1 MLKSFRLSGLPQ
13 IYFGKDKIMELPC
26 ILKMYGSPVMLVTGK
41 SSFTASRQA
50 GVLFQEMETAG
61 IEYHLVSVT
70 SEPTAEMVDQT
81 VERFRGVNFA
91 AVVSIGGGSVL
102 DAGKAISAML
112 DKTESVAG
120 YIEGIG
126 NKEHPGTKVPF
137 IAIPTTAGTGS
148 ETTKNAVLSGSEGN
162 KFKKSIRHDNFVP
175 DMAIVDPVLALGC
188 SPGITASCGMDCFVQ
203 LTEAYLSVNA
213 SRFTDHLALEGVKA
227 VKESL
232 RKCVTDG
239 GNLEARTGM
248 SYAALLSGICLAN
261 AGLGV
266 IHGFASSL
274 GGMFD
279 IPHGTICGSTMAAA
293 NEVNVRELRRNS
305 YNPEAL
311 TKYSMLGKIFLDAEG
326 KSEEYY
332 IDGFISTLYEL
343 TRDVRIPRLAEF
355 GVMENEL
362 REVCNK
368 TSLKNNPVKLP
379 YENLL
384 EILTRSM

>member
-1 MLKSFRLSGLPQ
+1 MLKSFRFSGLPQ

-26 ILKMYGSPVMLVTGK
+26 ILKKFGSPVLLVTGK

-50 GVLFQEMETAG
+50 GILFQGLDSAG
-61 IEYHLVSVT
+61 IEFHIVTVS
-70 SEPTAEMVDQT
+70 SEPTAGMVDQT
-81 VERFRGVNFA
+81 VERFRGVHFA

-112 DKTESVAG
+112 DKTESVTG

-137 IAIPTTAGTGS
+137 IAVPTTAGTGS
-148 ETTKNAVLSGSEGN
+148 EATKNAVLSGSEGN

-175 DMAIVDPVLALGC
+175 DLAIVDPTLSLGC
-188 SPGITASCGMDCFVQ
+188 SPCITASCGLDCFVQ
-203 LTEAYLSVNA
+203 LTEAYLSSNA
-213 SRFTDHLALEGVKA
+213 CRFTDDLALEGVKA

-232 RKCVTDG
+232 RNCVADG

-279 IPHGTICGSTMAAA
+279 IPHGIICGSTMAVA
-293 NEVNVRELRRNS
+293 NDINVRELRRISDHTN
-305 YNPEAL
+305 AL
-311 TKYSMLGKIFLDAEG
+311 TKYSMLGKIFAETEG
-326 KSEEYY
+326 KSEDYY

-343 TRDVRIPRLAEF
+343 TREVRIPRLAQF
-355 GVMENEL
+355 GITENDL
-362 REVCNK
+362 VNVCNE
-368 TSLKNNPVKLP
+368 TSLKNNPVKLSR
-379 YENLL
+379 ENLL
-384 EILTRSM
+384 EILIQSL